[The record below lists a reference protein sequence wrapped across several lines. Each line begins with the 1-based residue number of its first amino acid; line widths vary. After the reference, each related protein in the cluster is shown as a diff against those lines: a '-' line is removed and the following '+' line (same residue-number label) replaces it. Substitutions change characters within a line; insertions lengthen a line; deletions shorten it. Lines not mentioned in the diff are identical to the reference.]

1 MKIVTNPKLIARN
14 AKIGLWGQIV
24 GFILLLGAAWL
35 SFQSVQWLGLS
46 LILFAFGV
54 LISQIGKYYG
64 NRWSRRPRSDE
75 HLDKSLKGLDR
86 NYTLYHYRSPIA
98 HLLIGPAGIWIL
110 LTRALKGNISYIKSK
125 DRWKHRGGGALFRLF
140 GQEGLGRPDLD
151 FKTDILKIE
160 KMLSTK
166 LNIEPPQRVNAVL
179 VFTNKDIQ
187 IDTQDSLHPAIRANQ
202 LKKFIRKQV
211 KVQHLSAVVIQ
222 EINDLLT
229 PK

>member
-1 MKIVTNPKLIARN
+1 M
-14 AKIGLWGQIV
+14 
-24 GFILLLGAAWL
+24 L
-35 SFQSVQWLGLS
+35 S
-46 LILFAFGV
+46 
-54 LISQIGKYYG
+54 
-64 NRWSRRPRSDE
+64 
-75 HLDKSLKGLDR
+75 
-86 NYTLYHYRSPIA
+86 
-98 HLLIGPAGIWIL
+98 GPAGIWIL
-110 LTRALKGNISYIKSK
+110 LTRALKGKISYIKSK

-160 KMLSTK
+160 KMLSK
-166 LNIEPPQRVNAVL
+166 ILNIESPPRVNAVL
-179 VFTNKDIQ
+179 IFTNEVIQ
-187 IDTQDSLHPAIRANQ
+187 INAKESPHPAVQANQ